1 MPTSACVNSRRRSW
15 QRRWHAS
22 QSAPAAPPG
31 RPGPQGPGGRVN
43 CRPFARRWWSAL
55 GSCRSAR
62 PCGGRLQHSH
72 ASAGVLDRRPR
83 AHQPGFRAPLSA
95 WRHSRT
101 ALGHGRSFRGRSD
114 ATRLHAA
121 GSRRGHQRQP
131 LLNRDLSPRDLLPT
145 SLMPVAHQKVAG
157 ATPRLPNLFSPT
169 SAAGPALI
177 RPTVTA
183 GSAAAIARCSH
194 R

>member
-1 MPTSACVNSRRRSW
+1 MRSLSCLKFLAPTSACVNSRRRSW

-31 RPGPQGPGGRVN
+31 RPGPRGPGGRVN

-72 ASAGVLDRRPR
+72 ASAGVLDRRPP
-83 AHQPGFRAPLSA
+83 AHQPGSRAPLSA

-114 ATRLHAA
+114 ATGLHRA
-121 GSRRGHQRQP
+121 GCRRGHRATCGEVV
-131 LLNRDLSPRDLLPT
+131 LLRAMAAAL
-145 SLMPVAHQKVAG
+145 A
-157 ATPRLPNLFSPT
+157 
-169 SAAGPALI
+169 AAGTTRVLSELLQEQNQIGLPW
-177 RPTVTA
+177 
-183 GSAAAIARCSH
+183 GQ
-194 R
+194 